1 MPVRR
6 RDNED
11 GFTMISV
18 VLGLSLVVALSI
30 VAVTAVSG
38 DLHLTRNDLDHRRAY
53 EAAKAGINDYVFHLH
68 DETDYWTNCDD
79 VPKPVNDAVNQVG
92 STAKRRAVPGN
103 TGGEYAIELIPAEA
117 QASYTQCS
125 TEDPGGSMLEPSGL
139 LKGTFRI
146 RATGFSNGVEV
157 AIVATFKP
165 ATFLDYVYFTQLETL
180 DPVSYGYANPSSQL
194 EGVNSQC
201 SKTIEEGRNDDPIP
215 SAGGYCVVISFV
227 SGDSINGPMH
237 TNDAF
242 VICGSPTLGRGPA
255 DPVEVSGPPKG
266 WFSTKT
272 FSGSCSGYDTNFKG
286 TFTADSPVI
295 KPPPSNSALKAVAEQ
310 GGKKFSGQVR
320 ICLSGNTMAVS
331 HGATCTTPDA
341 DGYSGPIP
349 SNGVVYVESIAC
361 PTVYSPFTA
370 TYPATSECGNAY
382 IHGEYSGQLT
392 LATENDVI
400 VDGNLIHSGEGVLG
414 LVANNF
420 VRVYHPYS
428 SDETSTQVGRGNC
441 GSGGSNGPG
450 SIANLQI
457 DAAILAIEHSFIV
470 DHYDCGASLG
480 TLTVNGAIAM
490 KYRGPVGTTGS
501 PGRGYLKNYSY
512 DDRLRYMQPPSFI
525 EPAESDW
532 VIGRETLDF

>member
-53 EAAKAGINDYVFHLH
+53 EAAKAGVNDYIFHLH
-68 DETDYWTNCDD
+68 DETDYWTNCDEP
-79 VPKPVNDAVNQVG
+79 PKPVNDAVNQVG
-92 STAKRRAVPGN
+92 STAKRRAVPGS
-103 TGGEYAIELIPAEA
+103 TGGEYAIELIPAEG
-117 QASYTQCS
+117 QEECS
-125 TEDPGGSMLEPSGL
+125 TEDPGASMLEQSGL

-146 RATGFSNGVEV
+146 RSTGFSNGVEV
-157 AIVATFKP
+157 SVVATFKP

-194 EGVNSQC
+194 AGVNSQC
-201 SKTIEEGRNDDPIP
+201 SKTFEEGRMDDPIP
-215 SAGGYCVVISFV
+215 SAGGNCVVISFV

-242 VICGSPTLGRGPA
+242 VICGSPTLGRGPS

-272 FSGSCSGYDTNFKG
+272 FSGSCTGSETNFKG
-286 TFTADSPVI
+286 TFTADSSVI
-295 KPPPSNSALKAVAEQ
+295 KPPPSNSALKSVAEQ

-320 ICLSGNTMAVS
+320 ICLSGTTMAVS
-331 HGATCTTPDA
+331 HGATCTTPDPN
-341 DGYSGPIP
+341 GYSGAIP
-349 SNGVVYVESIAC
+349 SNGVVYVESVAC

-370 TYPATSECGNAY
+370 TYPASSECGNAY

-400 VDGNLIHSGEGVLG
+400 VDGNLIHSEEGVLG

-428 SDETSTQVGRGNC
+428 SDETSTQLGRNEC

-450 SIANLQI
+450 SITNLQI

-501 PGRGYLKNYSY
+501 PGHGYLKNYSY
-512 DDRLRYMQPPSFI
+512 DDRLRYMQPPHFI

-532 VIGRETLDF
+532 VIGRETIDF